1 MTGFQNICVF
11 AVLDL
16 KKKII
21 LFCDKQQSE
30 AKQLTE
36 TKFASKFQVF

>member
-16 KKKII
+16 QNII

>member
-11 AVLDL
+11 AVHDL
-16 KKKII
+16 KKII

-36 TKFASKFQVF
+36 PKFASKFQVF